1 MYLKIHCN
9 ADTIKNSTITY
20 CETEGKDGLVSIKK
34 FIAMQLFYS
43 YTDE

>member
-20 CETEGKDGLVSIKK
+20 CETERKDGLVTIKK
-34 FIAMQLFYS
+34 FIAIQLLYS
-43 YTDE
+43 